1 MSIVSTIIKKLIEE
15 ASRKIIMAVI
25 GGLVLV
31 GGVTGVALTTSLRRA
46 RAPKLKSTESV
57 VDEIKNIGQFRTSAY
72 CDEIVIKGKL
82 DSLPSVIA
90 RKAKGEKVKSGEI
103 VVVQKAAVHAGVDF
117 DQVTKEDVRLSN
129 DTLFIVLPAAEIL
142 QVDMDI
148 NGKDVFLQ
156 KGLWDSDQL
165 LELYAPAKDK
175 LIQDALDGGVLTK
188 AYANAKEYIEDF
200 FRPFGY
206 ICVIN
211 QKQPRQ

>member
-15 ASRKIIMAVI
+15 ASPKIIMSVI

-31 GGVTGVALTTSLRRA
+31 GGGTGVALTTSLRRA

-57 VDEIKNIGQFRTSAY
+57 VDEIKHIGQFRTSAY

-82 DSLPSVIA
+82 DSLPSVKA
-90 RKAKGEKVKSGEI
+90 RKENGEKVKSGEI
-103 VVVQKAAVHAGVDF
+103 VVIQKAAVHAGVDF
-117 DQVTKEDVRLSN
+117 DQMTKDDIRLSN
-129 DTLFIVLPAAEIL
+129 DTLFIALPAAEIL
-142 QVDMDI
+142 QVEMDI

-188 AYANAKEYIEDF
+188 AYANAKEYLEGF
-200 FRPFGY
+200 FRSFGF
-206 ICVIN
+206 ICVID
-211 QKQPRQ
+211 QKQPQQ

>member
-15 ASRKIIMAVI
+15 ASPKIIMAVI

-31 GGVTGVALTTSLRRA
+31 GGGTGVALTTSLRRA

-117 DQVTKEDVRLSN
+117 DQMTKDDIRLSN
-129 DTLFIVLPAAEIL
+129 DTLFIALPAAEIL
-142 QVDMDI
+142 QVEMDI

-156 KGLWDSDQL
+156 KGNWSTDQL
-165 LELYAPAKDK
+165 KELYGPAREK

-211 QKQPRQ
+211 QKQPEQ